1 MIRHAHHRN
10 NSKGNVKKDALD
22 FMAAADKDGDGRIG
36 REEFF
41 LFYKEH
47 WSLLILLLSWLS
59 SFSKVQLFSVV
70 GWVPVSSSP
79 VILK

>member
-47 WSLLILLLSWLS
+47 
-59 SFSKVQLFSVV
+59 
-70 GWVPVSSSP
+70 
-79 VILK
+79 